1 MLPQAFSIDGY
12 SWDSPILPPKLCNVF
27 SPVVVQVVCDT
38 PHVWNKIMHVLG
50 FLRGPRVV
58 SWIHEDA
65 ELSGYC
71 VYLRS
76 SMLAT
81 FLVSIPFSRRNF
93 LISNFSNLMS
103 SKRCL
108 YWISPKKQLITI
120 LDKKPSKSAIYSD
133 IPLLSCVLYQ
143 LSTQYISFTYH
154 LFERE

>member
-1 MLPQAFSIDGY
+1 
-12 SWDSPILPPKLCNVF
+12 
-27 SPVVVQVVCDT
+27 
-38 PHVWNKIMHVLG
+38 
-50 FLRGPRVV
+50 
-58 SWIHEDA
+58 
-65 ELSGYC
+65 
-71 VYLRS
+71 
-76 SMLAT
+76 MLAT

-93 LISNFSNLMS
+93 LISNFNNLMS

-143 LSTQYISFTYH
+143 LSTQYISVTYH